1 MDNNIILDPPPPPS
15 TSSPPRKAA
24 QLPPPHPPPPRTPPS
39 SSISRHPSADLSFL
53 DSIIGGGGG
62 GGGGGI
68 SGFLR
73 QSSSPAEFLAE
84 INSDGYFSSF
94 GVPPN
99 VDYLLPST
107 TSFSKRPRDDSE
119 STTSKLAPSPLK
131 VERSTE
137 LQGEIGGLLDAE
149 LEKLTEDAVLCRV
162 RAKRGCATH
171 PRSIAERVRRTRI
184 SDRIRKLQDLVP
196 NMDKESNRRYFSD
209 VGMFNDSYPYL
220 SDTGYPQKN
229 LKHFVLDMVHM
240 ILSLTFSVIL
250 QISCKPIL
258 QTCWTRQSSM
268 SSCYKNRFRSLQ
280 KIKRDAGVQCK
291 DDSTHR
297 IPQVSWPL

>member
-1 MDNNIILDPPPPPS
+1 MQPISGGGGGGGGGYGLSRGNLQSFRSVPATWLEALLESEMDNNIILDPPPQPS

-99 VDYLLPST
+99 VDYLLPSR
-107 TSFSKRPRDDSE
+107 TSFSKWPRDDSE

-196 NMDKESNRRYFSD
+196 NMDKQTNTAD
-209 VGMFNDSYPYL
+209 M
-220 SDTGYPQKN
+220 
-229 LKHFVLDMVHM
+229 LDEAVEYVK
-240 ILSLTFSVIL
+240 L
-250 QISCKPIL
+250 
-258 QTCWTRQSSM
+258 
-268 SSCYKNRFRSLQ
+268 LQ
-280 KIKRDAGVQCK
+280 KQIQAIC
-291 DDSTHR
+291 
-297 IPQVSWPL
+297 